1 MLYSKVTLFIKHTR
15 HIQLTKLY
23 VTQFGQ
29 SEDTDLQSYELLFGP
44 KKHFQITPN
53 LSWRCRFT
61 TYQNARRVGLDDA
74 QSWCLEQIFYEHH
87 ATTSL
92 VVKTYVVQNFAN
104 NDLSLYTRLSRDFF
118 NLFSSW

>member
-23 VTQFGQ
+23 VTQFAQ

-53 LSWRCRFT
+53 LS
-61 TYQNARRVGLDDA
+61 
-74 QSWCLEQIFYEHH
+74 
-87 ATTSL
+87 
-92 VVKTYVVQNFAN
+92 
-104 NDLSLYTRLSRDFF
+104 
-118 NLFSSW
+118 